1 MTDAATAERPWL
13 GLTEAAGL
21 TGLDREALRSR
32 ARRGLLPSRKGN
44 RGQLLVQVPADLADG
59 HDHADDR
66 DDRGADRDPA
76 GMRVVMTDLVAEVGE
91 LRVALARA
99 EADRDAATGHRDGR
113 AGGQGSGDSRAAH
126 DAGRVEA
133 AVVAKV
139 ARGLMVPAAVAPPT
153 GAGW

>member
-13 GLTEAAGL
+13 GLTEAAEL

-44 RGQLLVQVPADLADG
+44 RGQLLIQVPADLADG

-66 DDRGADRDPA
+66 DDRGADRDLA
-76 GMRVVMTDLVAEVGE
+76 GMRAAMTDLSAEVGE

-99 EADRDAATGHRDGR
+99 EADRDAAKAIAT
-113 AGGQGSGDSRAAH
+113 AELAAK
-126 DAGRVEA
+126 DQVIAELRTMLAEL
-133 AVVAKV
+133 
-139 ARGLMVPAAVAPPT
+139 RRPWWRRWRT
-153 GAGW
+153 S